1 MSTDIII
8 FLFFI
13 FDIVLVVRKM
23 NDKIRFDTVGDTL
36 KYIRNHVKLTQT
48 EFALRLGKS
57 RDWYTL
63 KELNKSKIYMKDYIN
78 ILKIYKFDIILLSR
92 INGVSLS
99 LRTYE
104 ASAILRFMRES
115 TGLSQTAFA
124 NTINKKRTWQSGNE
138 AGNTQYYAN
147 DLFEL
152 KNKHNFDVQI
162 ISCSGARKK
171 L

>member
-78 ILKIYKFDIILLSR
+78 ILKIYKFDIILLDR
-92 INGVSLS
+92 K
-99 LRTYE
+99 
-104 ASAILRFMRES
+104 S
-115 TGLSQTAFA
+115 TRLNSSHRL
-124 NTINKKRTWQSGNE
+124 I
-138 AGNTQYYAN
+138 
-147 DLFEL
+147 
-152 KNKHNFDVQI
+152 
-162 ISCSGARKK
+162 
-171 L
+171 